1 MDGFFVFRPLYRG
14 GLKKEEMKMVVD
26 DFFDDF
32 FDECCLGYD
41 DTPDTSWM
49 LFHDV
54 DDPVFFVAGEV
65 LCLTRE
71 GW

>member
-1 MDGFFVFRPLYRG
+1 M
-14 GLKKEEMKMVVD
+14 EMVVVD
-26 DFFDDF
+26 DVFFDDL
-32 FDECCLGYD
+32 CLGYD